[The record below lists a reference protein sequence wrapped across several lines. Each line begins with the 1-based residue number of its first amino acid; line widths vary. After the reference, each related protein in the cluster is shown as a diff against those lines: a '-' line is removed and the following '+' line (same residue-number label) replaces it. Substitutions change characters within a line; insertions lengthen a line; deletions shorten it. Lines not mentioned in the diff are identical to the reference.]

1 MQINFIYSINKMHP
15 DRKAIMRLLRLRQ
28 LYNATF
34 MKINKATIN
43 MLRKV

>member
-1 MQINFIYSINKMHP
+1 MHP

-28 LYNATF
+28 IYSATF

-43 MLRKV
+43 MLRKVQDLVAFGYPS